1 MKYLNGSEIAGF
13 IKERQARQ
21 IRSLVQSKG
30 VKPRLDIVIC
40 GNDAASKKYTQIK
53 QKYGESIGV
62 EVVIHNCQQSEASSL
77 IKELN
82 SKESV
87 TGIVVQLP
95 LPDKSTTDE
104 LVNTIDLHKD
114 VDSLVSENKY
124 FDSATATAILW
135 LLAGYNI
142 ETNAKKIVIVG
153 RGKLVGEPLEKIMQK
168 SGLKPVVIDEFTQN
182 NDQEIAE
189 ADILISAVGKPGIIK
204 ANLIK
209 PGCVVVDAGV
219 ASEGGVIKGDLE
231 DAVYK
236 REDIKAVTPKIGGV
250 GPLTVAVL
258 FDNLIKSANLL
269 KP

>member
-40 GNDAASKKYTQIK
+40 GNDAASEKYTQIK
-53 QKYGESIGV
+53 QKYGESICV
-62 EVVIHNCQQSEASSL
+62 EVVIHNCQQEDVGSL
-77 IKELN
+77 ITELN
-82 SKESV
+82 ANDSV
-87 TGIVVQLP
+87 KGIVVQLP
-95 LPDKSTTDE
+95 LPNKGETTNI
-104 LVNTIDLHKD
+104 VNLISLQKD
-114 VDSLVSENKY
+114 VDSLADKNNY
-124 FDSATATAILW
+124 YDSATATAIMW

-142 ETNAKKIVIVG
+142 DLNAKKIVIVG

-258 FDNLIKSANLL
+258 FDNLIKAANLL